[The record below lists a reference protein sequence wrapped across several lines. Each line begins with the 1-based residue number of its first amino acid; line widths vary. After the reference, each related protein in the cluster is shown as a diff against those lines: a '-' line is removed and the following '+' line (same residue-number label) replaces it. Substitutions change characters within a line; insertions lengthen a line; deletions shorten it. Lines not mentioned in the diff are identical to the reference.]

1 MYLCH
6 GWILP
11 EHDLVLRV
19 SMSAHY
25 LIDILAPR
33 QIADLAS
40 SVNAVQLMSVCGVPE
55 SNASVCG
62 STS

>member
-6 GWILP
+6 GWVLP

-19 SMSAHY
+19 PVSAHY
-25 LIDILAPR
+25 LINILAPR

-40 SVNAVQLMSVCGVPE
+40 SVDAV
-55 SNASVCG
+55 
-62 STS
+62 